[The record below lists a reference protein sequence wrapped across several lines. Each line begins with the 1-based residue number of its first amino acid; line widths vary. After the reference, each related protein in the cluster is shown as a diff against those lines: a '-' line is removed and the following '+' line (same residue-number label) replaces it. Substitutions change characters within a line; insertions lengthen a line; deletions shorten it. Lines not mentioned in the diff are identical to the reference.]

1 VIGSRCSSSS
11 PHSCFTSSAPALSGA
26 DSRVCC
32 LDSSV
37 LAATRSRLS
46 RAIRPSVINTS
57 NLPTMDVTVSCILK
71 KRTAC
76 SHMTRHSVNAGLR
89 LTPLRRN
96 RIDPPQVVVVSVTID
111 WDRSVVSLC
120 LASLP
125 VWVQVEGQRLQPAFS
140 LVDDSFL
147 LGCSVCDCGA
157 TADPELL

>member
-1 VIGSRCSSSS
+1 MRGGSVKSRRWGVKRK
-11 PHSCFTSSAPALSGA
+11 PASA
-26 DSRVCC
+26 R
-32 LDSSV
+32 
-37 LAATRSRLS
+37 
-46 RAIRPSVINTS
+46 
-57 NLPTMDVTVSCILK
+57 
-71 KRTAC
+71 
-76 SHMTRHSVNAGLR
+76 VNAGLR